1 MGYVKGTW
9 GTGDWEVGQR
19 PQNWREGILYEE
31 PNGDVPL
38 TALSAMMK
46 SKPTDDYIINWFEK
60 TLATQ
65 GGAIVAGEIY
75 TDSAMAVAYT
85 TGGVAGTALY
95 VKVAA
100 AVAGNF
106 RPGHQALLRCS
117 TDYTVDV
124 NVKVT
129 GVTINGASSQIAVRL
144 LEADD
149 NGAANSHNI
158 SNCDTIMIIGNIN
171 PQGGAIPQSVG
182 YTPTSYS
189 NYTQIF
195 RTRLNITRTAL
206 QTKLR
211 TGSEYNE
218 RKREAAL
225 YHAVEQENARIWGI
239 KTLGVGDNGEPE
251 TTLHGL
257 IPWIKLY
264 ASSNVDSFCQSV
276 DYAGATW
283 LEKGEEWLDSMVEQ
297 IMRYG
302 PMDRLVL
309 CGSGAL
315 LGINKLIKSN
325 SNYQLQEGTIGYGIK
340 VMKWI
345 TPFGVWNLK
354 RHPLFSY
361 QATNRHSMVVLNP
374 SDIIERPIQ
383 PMKFFKD
390 SKDTTINYDGLS
402 EEFLTELSIEY
413 HFPLR
418 MGYLEGVGLDSR
430 LV

>member
-1 MGYVKGTW
+1 
-9 GTGDWEVGQR
+9 
-19 PQNWREGILYEE
+19 
-31 PNGDVPL
+31 
-38 TALSAMMK
+38 
-46 SKPTDDYIINWFEK
+46 
-60 TLATQ
+60 
-65 GGAIVAGEIY
+65 
-75 TDSAMAVAYT
+75 
-85 TGGVAGTALY
+85 
-95 VKVAA
+95 
-100 AVAGNF
+100 
-106 RPGHQALLRCS
+106 
-117 TDYTVDV
+117 
-124 NVKVT
+124 
-129 GVTINGASSQIAVRL
+129 
-144 LEADD
+144 
-149 NGAANSHNI
+149 
-158 SNCDTIMIIGNIN
+158 
-171 PQGGAIPQSVG
+171 
-182 YTPTSYS
+182 
-189 NYTQIF
+189 
-195 RTRLNITRTAL
+195 
-206 QTKLR
+206 
-211 TGSEYNE
+211 
-218 RKREAAL
+218 
-225 YHAVEQENARIWGI
+225 
-239 KTLGVGDNGEPE
+239 
-251 TTLHGL
+251 
-257 IPWIKLY
+257 LY
-264 ASSNVDSFCQSV
+264 ASSNVDSFYQSA

-361 QATNRHSMVVLNP
+361 QTTNRHSMVVLNP

-418 MGYLEGVGLDSR
+418 MGYLEGVGLDNQ